1 MATNNY
7 ELDMTKGSVFK
18 NTVAFAIP
26 LILSSLLQLLYNAAD
41 LVVVSRFS
49 GSNAM
54 GAVGTTG
61 PITNLIVNIGIGLSI
76 GASVSVA
83 KKYGAK
89 DSPGVFRAVHTS
101 MLVAV
106 IMGIFLGIF
115 GFFMSE
121 KLIKLMGAPEGE
133 VFDGAVKYMKIIF
146 LGVPAAIVYN
156 FSASILRAVG
166 DTKRPLYIL
175 ACTGIVNVI
184 LNIIL
189 VVFFHMDVAGVAIG
203 TIAANYLS
211 AIFAVIILM
220 RSEGSYKF
228 IIRQMRIY
236 KQELKEIVKVGL
248 PAGIQSSFFSIANT
262 LIQSTV
268 NSFGAAAMAGNA
280 AAGNIEGFIYTT
292 MNAFYQAT
300 LTGVSQNY
308 GAKNEKR
315 INKSIYVPAVC
326 VVVMGLGMGLLGVAF
341 SRQLLGI
348 YITDSE
354 LAMEFGVQRMFTT
367 FLPYF
372 LCGLMEVMTG
382 ALRGL
387 GCSTITAVTSFIG
400 ACGFRVLWVTFILP
414 LNRVINMLYLCWPI
428 SWGVVIIMHLI
439 TFAIIKPRAIKR
451 MKEQTDNV

>member
-184 LNIIL
+184 LNLIL
-189 VVFFHMDVAGVAIG
+189 VILFHMDVAGVAIG

-220 RSEGSYKF
+220 RSESSYKF

-248 PAGIQSSFFSIANT
+248 PAGIQSSFFSISNT

-315 INKSIYVPAVC
+315 INKSIYVPAMC
-326 VVVMGLGMGLLGVAF
+326 VVVMGLCMGLLGVAF

-439 TFAIIKPRAIKR
+439 TFAIIRPRAIKR
-451 MKEQTDNV
+451 MKEQADNV